1 MIALGIEA
9 SAPSASVALFQGVDW
24 PGERSEQI
32 VLDAACGAARGLA
45 PSISELLA
53 RCGLAPAD
61 LDLIAVGL
69 GPGGYTG
76 TRLALATAK
85 TLSFVLR
92 KPILGVSSTQ
102 ALAAGDAVPEGRVL
116 AVFDARKGMVYGG
129 LYEKPAGKPPIETE
143 APFLRSASEV
153 VRGLTEEIFVVGS
166 GLPVLERSA
175 GRSLRGD
182 VDRTQTAR
190 EVLFVATA
198 RYSQGERDRERD
210 LLPLY
215 LRPSEA
221 EILFEKR
228 RVDGNASV

>member
-1 MIALGIEA
+1 MNALGIEA
-9 SAPSASVALFQGVDW
+9 SAPSASVALFQGMDW
-24 PGERSEQI
+24 PGDRSEQI
-32 VLDAACGAARGLA
+32 VLEASRGAARGLA
-45 PSISELLA
+45 PSISDLLG
-53 RCGLAPAD
+53 RFGLAPTE
-61 LDLIAVGL
+61 LDLIAVSV

-85 TLSFVLR
+85 TLAFVLG
-92 KPILGVSSTQ
+92 KPILGVPSTQ
-102 ALAAGDAVPEGRVL
+102 ALAADESVPNGRVL
-116 AVFDARKGMVYGG
+116 AVIDARKGMVYGG
-129 LYEKPAGKPPIETE
+129 LYEKPAGKPPIEKE
-143 APFLRSASEV
+143 APFLRSAKEV
-153 VRGLTEEIFVVGS
+153 IQGLTDETFIVGD
-166 GLPVLERSA
+166 GLAVLEQSA

-198 RYSQGERDRERD
+198 RYSQGERERERD

-228 RVDGNASV
+228 RLDGKASV